1 MDIVYKLL
9 MVMTVGFAA
18 HARPP
23 LEITQDVVVTEQGSD
38 AKQEAFRKA
47 VEDASTKLISET
59 IGADALEKQAPRIKQ
74 VLSRSEKYILFIK
87 GSNPEPV
94 PEGSRIKVEM
104 KISLDNFEALLRE
117 QGLVQSANRALKIL
131 PLISWSNE
139 SGTTRNTWWVDA
151 GSPLGQKIWTKFEG
165 AMSKR
170 LQARNIRMADGLLL
184 DRIPPALRKRSLS
197 REEQMAVAKLFDA
210 SLIVYGDVRLTKESS
225 GEKAQIQT
233 ELVDVRSQKALES
246 TQITVGAPKDTP
258 ENLAV
263 KVADQVNEQIKAAQ
277 ASGRM
282 NLATFKLVIQGDL
295 TFQKLDQLKKELL
308 EQVLD
313 IRAMKDRLYTPGEFV
328 FEAESNRQLSELAS
342 EIRRAKFSHMRVS
355 AEESAGSSL
364 VLSVSAQ

>member
-1 MDIVYKLL
+1 
-9 MVMTVGFAA
+9 
-18 HARPP
+18 
-23 LEITQDVVVTEQGSD
+23 
-38 AKQEAFRKA
+38 
-47 VEDASTKLISET
+47 
-59 IGADALEKQAPRIKQ
+59 
-74 VLSRSEKYILFIK
+74 
-87 GSNPEPV
+87 
-94 PEGSRIKVEM
+94 
-104 KISLDNFEALLRE
+104 
-117 QGLVQSANRALKIL
+117 
-131 PLISWSNE
+131 
-139 SGTTRNTWWVDA
+139 
-151 GSPLGQKIWTKFEG
+151 
-165 AMSKR
+165 
-170 LQARNIRMADGLLL
+170 MADGLLL

>member
-94 PEGSRIKVEM
+94 PEGSRVKVEM

-139 SGTTRNTWWVDA
+139 SGTTRNAWWVDA

-184 DRIPPALRKRSLS
+184 DRIPPALRKRALS

-233 ELVDVRSQKALES
+233 ELVDVRSQKALAS
-246 TQITVGAPKDTP
+246 T
-258 ENLAV
+258 
-263 KVADQVNEQIKAAQ
+263 
-277 ASGRM
+277 
-282 NLATFKLVIQGDL
+282 
-295 TFQKLDQLKKELL
+295 
-308 EQVLD
+308 
-313 IRAMKDRLYTPGEFV
+313 
-328 FEAESNRQLSELAS
+328 
-342 EIRRAKFSHMRVS
+342 
-355 AEESAGSSL
+355 
-364 VLSVSAQ
+364 